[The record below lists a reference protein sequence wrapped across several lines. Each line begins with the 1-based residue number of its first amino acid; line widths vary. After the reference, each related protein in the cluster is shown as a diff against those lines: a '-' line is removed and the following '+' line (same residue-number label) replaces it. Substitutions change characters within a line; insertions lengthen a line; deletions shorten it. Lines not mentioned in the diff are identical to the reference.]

1 MVVIGLLQLDIII
14 PESRSLKEKRRTIK
28 SLKETIR
35 RRFNVS
41 ISETG
46 KLDKWAR
53 SQISISKVSN
63 ESLLVKKEFQ
73 NIQKDIE
80 RRYPVEIIESQEEVW

>member
-14 PESRSLKEKRRTIK
+14 PESRSLKQKRSTIK
-28 SLKETIR
+28 SLKETVR

-53 SQISISKVSN
+53 SEISITKVSN
-63 ESLLVKKEFQ
+63 ETLHVKKEFQ

-80 RRYPVEIIESQEEVW
+80 RRYPVEIISSQEEVC

>member
-1 MVVIGLLQLDIII
+1 MVVIGLFQLDIII

-28 SLKETIR
+28 SLKETVR

-41 ISETG
+41 FSETG

-63 ESLLVKKEFQ
+63 ESLIVKKEFQ

-80 RRYPVEIIESQEEVW
+80 RRYPVEIIDSQEEVW

>member
-14 PESRSLKEKRRTIK
+14 PESRSLKDKRSTIK
-28 SLKETIR
+28 SLKETVR

-63 ESLLVKKEFQ
+63 ESLIVKKEFQ

-80 RRYPVEIIESQEEVW
+80 RRYPVEIIDSQEEVW